1 MEQPQKKL
9 TKMDYLANTLI
20 ISIVVVV
27 IGLSARSYLGEFF
40 HSKNPAGVTT
50 AFKDVNWSRNG
61 RTLIFV
67 LSTKCHF
74 CEESATFHRELARY
88 CGDRGISTLAVFPES
103 TMEAVSYLKKNNI
116 NVGAIR
122 QKSIIDLPV
131 TGTPTLLLV
140 GADGKVRET
149 WIGELTPL
157 GQKSVYTHL
166 K

>member
-1 MEQPQKKL
+1 
-9 TKMDYLANTLI
+9 MDYFANMLV

-27 IGLSARSYLGEFF
+27 VGFSARSYIGEFF
-40 HSKNPAGVTT
+40 HPAGMTS

-61 RTLIFV
+61 RTLVFV

-74 CEESATFHRELARY
+74 CEESAKFHQELARY
-88 CGDRGISTLAVFPES
+88 CGDHGISTLAVFPES

-116 NVGAIR
+116 NVDAVR
-122 QKSIIDLPV
+122 QKPIGDLPV

-140 GADGKVRET
+140 GADGKVREI

-157 GQKSVYTHL
+157 NQRAVYTHL
-166 K
+166 E

>member
-1 MEQPQKKL
+1 MEQHQKKL
-9 TKMDYLANTLI
+9 TKMDYFANMLV

-27 IGLSARSYLGEFF
+27 VGFSARSYIGEFF
-40 HSKNPAGVTT
+40 HPAGMTS

-61 RTLIFV
+61 RTLVFV

-74 CEESATFHRELARY
+74 CEESAKFHQELARY
-88 CGDRGISTLAVFPES
+88 CGDHGISTLAVFPES

-116 NVGAIR
+116 NVDAVR
-122 QKSIIDLPV
+122 QKPIGDLPV

-140 GADGKVRET
+140 GADGKVREI

-157 GQKSVYTHL
+157 NQRAVYTHL
-166 K
+166 E